1 MERSASVQ
9 QIGRLGFCKQTAP
22 RSEADLGQ
30 AILRKYIR
38 PVAQRVGIQK
48 RFGWHTFRH
57 TYATLLRSVGTEF
70 KVMQELLRHSSF
82 RFYVGRL
89 HAGNFA
95 RKARCAGR
103 SLSGTADWKRLLID
117 EQGCKQ
123 GSKTCLLHPFWFQ

>member
-22 RSEADLGQ
+22 RPEANLGQ
-30 AILRKYIR
+30 AILRNYIR

-70 KVMQELLRHSSF
+70 KVMQDLLRHSSLRYGLRWTSTRRQF
-82 RFYVGRL
+82 CPQSTLCRQQSQWNCGL
-89 HAGNFA
+89 E
-95 RKARCAGR
+95 
-103 SLSGTADWKRLLID
+103 TA
-117 EQGCKQ
+117 
-123 GSKTCLLHPFWFQ
+123 SN